1 VSFVHLHN
9 HTCYSLLDGA
19 SKIENLVQQA
29 KDLGMEALAIT
40 DHGVMYGVI
49 DFYKAAKK
57 AGIKP
62 IIGCEVYVAP
72 RSRFDKVAGLD
83 DSPYHLLLL
92 AENQE
97 GYANLLKLVSSSWL
111 EGFYYKPRVDL
122 TLLQQYSKGLIALSA
137 CLAGEIPSLLLEHKE
152 EEALS
157 KALQYQDIFGKNN
170 FYLEMMDH
178 GLPRQRQVNAGLV
191 QIAEKTGI
199 PLVATN
205 DVHYLSREDAFIQ
218 DILLC
223 IQTGKTLKDEGRFR
237 FETEEFYLKNETEMK
252 LLFGDYPEALE
263 NTRLI
268 AERCQV
274 DFTFGENHLPLYQ
287 VPAGYTADSYLKELS
302 WQGLRQRYGEILP
315 EHEERLNY
323 ELSVIKKMGYSSY
336 FLIVWDFI
344 HFAKKKGIFVG
355 PGRGSAAGCLVSY
368 CLGIT
373 DIDPLKYDLLFE
385 RFLNPERVSMPD
397 IDSDFCFERRGE
409 VIDYVVSKYGQ
420 DRVAQIITFGT
431 LAARAAIRDTG
442 RAMGI
447 PLSVVDKVA
456 KLVPMEPGMTIDR
469 ALEVSPELVQ
479 MQEEDEVVRE
489 LLSIARALEGIPRH
503 AGTHAAGLVIAQ
515 KPLDNYLPLQTTS
528 EGLVCTQ
535 FAKETVEEIGLLKMD
550 LLGLRTLTV
559 INNAVSLVKESQG
572 IDVNLNEIPLDD
584 PAVFELLSNGDTIG
598 VFQLESSGLRAIL
611 RELKPKVFEDI
622 VLLNALYRPGP
633 LGSGM
638 VEDFIKRAHKEVEIT
653 YPHPALEPILKN
665 TNGVIIY
672 QEQVMRIASDLA
684 GFTLGEADL
693 LRRAMGK
700 KKPEIIS
707 GLRKKFVE
715 GAWEKSQIEAPV
727 AEQIF
732 DLMQYFAGYG
742 FNKSHSAA
750 YAYVAYQT
758 AYLKAHYP
766 VEFMAALLSSV
777 IETKD
782 RVPFYIEE
790 CRQKKIEIL
799 APDVNES
806 GENFTV
812 SGNKIRFGLA
822 AIKQVGYPA
831 IQAIIAERKKGPFK
845 SLQDFCERVDLSC
858 LNRRALENLI
868 KAGAFCSIHDS
879 QAQLLAVLQVCIDQ
893 GLAWQEQRNAQQIS
907 LFDLAG
913 VEKPANPPISLPQV
927 REFSEKEILQM
938 EKEVLGL
945 YLSGHPLAQYKSLI
959 ERKIR
964 LTISEL
970 EARHDQE
977 KVTLAGI
984 ITALRRSV
992 TKRGQTMAYFVLED
1006 LTGSID
1012 ALLFPSNFL
1021 KFNNLLDNDLPVL
1034 VTGRLNFQEETPKI
1048 MVDNLK
1054 LLDSLVD
1061 ESEHDRI
1068 SDTKTKKIFLK
1079 SPVDL
1084 NEQEFWEK
1092 ISPVLARYRGDTP
1105 LYLYFPQEEKMIK
1118 SHRNYWVNVLPGLI
1132 EELGEIIGPESISV
1146 VHK

>member
-1 VSFVHLHN
+1 MSFVHLHN

-19 SKIENLVQQA
+19 SKLEDLIKQA
-29 KDLGMEALAIT
+29 KSLGMEALAIT

-57 AGIKP
+57 EGIKP

-72 RSRFDKVAGLD
+72 RSRLDKVSGLD

-97 GYANLLKLVSSSWL
+97 GYANLLKLVSTAWL
-111 EGFYYKPRVDL
+111 EGFYYKPRIDL
-122 TLLQQYSKGLIALSA
+122 PLLQEYSKGLIGLSA
-137 CLAGEIPSLLLEHKE
+137 CLAGEIPALLSEHQE
-152 EEALS
+152 EEAVQ
-157 KALQYQDIFGKNN
+157 KALQYQEIFGENN
-170 FYLEMMDH
+170 FYLELMDH
-178 GLPRQRQVNAGLV
+178 GLPKQRQVNAGLV
-191 QIAEKTGI
+191 EIARKTGI

-205 DVHYLSREDAFIQ
+205 DVHYLRRQDAFIQ

-237 FETEEFYLKNETEMK
+237 FETDEFYLKDEKEMQ
-252 LLFGDYPEALE
+252 LLFGDYPEALK
-263 NTRLI
+263 NTHLI
-268 AERCQV
+268 AQRCQV
-274 DFTFGENHLPLYQ
+274 DFSFEENHLPPYQ
-287 VPAGYTADSYLKELS
+287 VPVGHTADSYLAELS
-302 WQGLRQRYGEILP
+302 TQGLKKRYGEALP
-315 EHEERLNY
+315 EQEERLNY
-323 ELSVIKKMGYSSY
+323 ELAVIKKMSYSSY

-344 HFAKKKGIFVG
+344 RFAKEKGIFVG

-397 IDSDFCFERRGE
+397 IDIDFCYERRGE
-409 VIDYVVSKYGQ
+409 VIDYVMSKYGQ

-442 RAMGI
+442 RAMGV
-447 PLSVVDKVA
+447 PLFVVDKVA
-456 KLVPMEPGMTIDR
+456 KLVPMEVGMTLTR
-469 ALEVSPELVQ
+469 ALEVSPELAQ
-479 MQEEDEVVRE
+479 MQEEDETVRE
-489 LLSIARALEGIPRH
+489 LLTTAQALEGIPRH
-503 AGTHAAGLVIAQ
+503 AGTHAAGLVISEE
-515 KPLDNYLPLQTTS
+515 PLANYLPLQRTS

-559 INNAVSLVKESQG
+559 INNAVSMVRESQG
-572 IDVNLNEIPLDD
+572 RELDLSAIPLDD
-584 PAVFELLSNGDTIG
+584 PAVYELLSSGDTIG
-598 VFQLESSGLRAIL
+598 VFQLESSGLRALL
-611 RELKPKVFEDI
+611 RDLKPKTFEDI
-622 VLLNALYRPGP
+622 IALVALYRPGP

-638 VEDFIKRAHKEVEIT
+638 VEDFIKRTHKEVAIT
-653 YPHPALEPILKN
+653 YLHPALEPILKP
-665 TNGVIIY
+665 TYGVIIY

-707 GLRKKFVE
+707 GLRKKFIE
-715 GAWEKSQIEAPV
+715 GATVKSNIEAVV
-727 AEQIF
+727 AEKIF

-750 YAYVAYQT
+750 YALIAYQT

-766 VEFMAALLSSV
+766 VEFMAALLTSV
-777 IETKD
+777 IESRD

-806 GENFTV
+806 GENFLV
-812 SGNKIRFGLA
+812 RGNKIRFGLA
-822 AIKQVGYPA
+822 AIKQVGHPA
-831 IQAIIAERKKGPFK
+831 IQAIIEEREKGTFK
-845 SLQDFCERVDLSC
+845 SLQDFCERVNLAN

-868 KAGAFCSIHDS
+868 KAGAFRSIHPS

-893 GLAWQEQRNAQQIS
+893 GIAWQEQQDAAQIS

-913 VEKPANPPISLPQV
+913 VDKPLNPPILLPEV
-927 REFSEKEILQM
+927 RDFTEKEILQM

-945 YLSGHPLAQYKSLI
+945 YLSGHPLSQYMPIIKS
-959 ERKIR
+959 KIK
-964 LTISEL
+964 LTIDEL
-970 EARHDQE
+970 EVSHDQE

-992 TKRGQTMAYFVLED
+992 TKKGQTMAYFVLED
-1006 LTGSID
+1006 LTGSLD
-1012 ALLFPSNFL
+1012 ALLFPRNLL
-1021 KFNNLLDNDLPVL
+1021 KFNSLLENDLPVL
-1034 VTGRLNFQEETPKI
+1034 LTGRLNYQEDTPKI
-1048 MVDNLK
+1048 MVDFIQALDNLSGDEAENAHSANNSK
-1054 LLDSLVD
+1054 LYL
-1061 ESEHDRI
+1061 
-1068 SDTKTKKIFLK
+1068 KI
-1079 SPVDL
+1079 PQHL
-1084 NEQEFWEK
+1084 NEQMLWER
-1092 ISPVLARYRGDTP
+1092 IAPILTRYRGDTP
-1105 LYLYFPQEEKMIK
+1105 LYLYLPLEEKLIK
-1118 SHRNYWVNVLPGLI
+1118 SKRNFWVKVSPELI
-1132 EELGEIIGPESISV
+1132 EELGEIIGLESISV

>member
-1 VSFVHLHN
+1 
-9 HTCYSLLDGA
+9 
-19 SKIENLVQQA
+19 
-29 KDLGMEALAIT
+29 M
-40 DHGVMYGVI
+40 
-49 DFYKAAKK
+49 
-57 AGIKP
+57 
-62 IIGCEVYVAP
+62 
-72 RSRFDKVAGLD
+72 
-83 DSPYHLLLL
+83 
-92 AENQE
+92 
-97 GYANLLKLVSSSWL
+97 SW
-111 EGFYYKPRVDL
+111 
-122 TLLQQYSKGLIALSA
+122 KGL
-137 CLAGEIPSLLLEHKE
+137 K
-152 EEALS
+152 
-157 KALQYQDIFGKNN
+157 KK
-170 FYLEMMDH
+170 
-178 GLPRQRQVNAGLV
+178 
-191 QIAEKTGI
+191 
-199 PLVATN
+199 
-205 DVHYLSREDAFIQ
+205 
-218 DILLC
+218 
-223 IQTGKTLKDEGRFR
+223 
-237 FETEEFYLKNETEMK
+237 
-252 LLFGDYPEALE
+252 
-263 NTRLI
+263 
-268 AERCQV
+268 
-274 DFTFGENHLPLYQ
+274 
-287 VPAGYTADSYLKELS
+287 
-302 WQGLRQRYGEILP
+302 YGEILP
-315 EHEERLNY
+315 EHEERLKY

-344 HFAKKKGIFVG
+344 QFAKKNGIFVG
-355 PGRGSAAGCLVSY
+355 PGRGSAAGCIVSY

-409 VIDYVVSKYGQ
+409 VIDYVMSKYGQ

-442 RAMGI
+442 RAMAI

-456 KLVPMEPGMTIDR
+456 KLVPMEPGMTLAR
-469 ALEVSPELVQ
+469 ALEVSSELVQ
-479 MQEEDEVVRE
+479 MQEEDELVRE
-489 LLSIARALEGIPRH
+489 LLSTARALEGIPRH

-515 KPLDNYLPLQTTS
+515 EPLDNYLPLQRTS

-559 INNAVSLVKESQG
+559 INNAVSLIKESQG
-572 IDVNLNEIPLDD
+572 IDVILNEIPLDD
-584 PAVFELLSNGDTIG
+584 PAVYDLLSSGDSIG

-611 RELKPKVFEDI
+611 RELKPSAFEDI
-622 VLLNALYRPGP
+622 ILLNALYRPGP

-653 YPHPALEPILKN
+653 YPHSSLEPILKN

-707 GLRKKFVE
+707 GLRKKFIE
-715 GAWEKSQIEAPV
+715 GAMEKNKIEAPV

-750 YAYVAYQT
+750 YAFVAYQT
-758 AYLKAHYP
+758 AYLKTHYS

-790 CRQKKIEIL
+790 CRQRKIEIL
-799 APDVNES
+799 VPDVNES

-822 AIKQVGYPA
+822 AIKQVGHPA
-831 IQAIIAERKKGPFK
+831 IQAIIEERKKGPFK

-868 KAGAFCSIHDS
+868 KAGAFRSIHFS
-879 QAQLLAVLQVCIDQ
+879 QAQLLAILQVCMDQ
-893 GLAWQEQRNAQQIS
+893 GLAWQEQRDVQQIS

-913 VEKPANPPISLPQV
+913 VEKPVNPSISLPDV
-927 REFSEKEILQM
+927 RGFSEKEILQM

-945 YLSGHPLAQYKSLI
+945 YLSGHPLAQYDMSLI
-959 ERKIR
+959 KSKIK
-964 LTISEL
+964 LMLMTINDL
-970 EARHDQE
+970 ETRHDQE

-984 ITALRRSV
+984 ITSLRRSV

-1006 LTGSID
+1006 LTGCLD

-1021 KFNNLLDNDLPVL
+1021 KFNTLLDNDLPVL
-1034 VTGRLNFQEETPKI
+1034 VTGRLNFQEDKPKI

-1061 ESEHDRI
+1061 ESEQDHR
-1068 SDTKTKKIFLK
+1068 SDKNTTKLFLK
-1079 SPVDL
+1079 TPPDL
-1084 NEQEFWEK
+1084 NEQQLWEK
-1092 ISPVLARYRGDTP
+1092 IVPILVRYRGDTP
-1105 LYLYFPQEEKMIK
+1105 LYMYFPQEEKVIK
-1118 SHRNYWVNVLPGLI
+1118 SNRNYWVKVLPDLI